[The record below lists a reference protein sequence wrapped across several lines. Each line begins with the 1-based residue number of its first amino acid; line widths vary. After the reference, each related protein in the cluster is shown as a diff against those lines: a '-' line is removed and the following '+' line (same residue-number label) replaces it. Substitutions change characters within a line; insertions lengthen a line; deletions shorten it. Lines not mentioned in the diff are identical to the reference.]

1 MNKKANTGIIIFLA
15 LITLIILVGIG
26 YSLGYALTVGE
37 ETITIKEKWVK
48 YSGDDAK
55 YLISSEDGQVFQI
68 TDSILKWRFDSSNLY
83 AYLEQGETYNIDT
96 QGWRFGFLSSYKN
109 IIRTTTA

>member
-1 MNKKANTGIIIFLA
+1 MNNKKGSFGWIIFA
-15 LITLIILVGIG
+15 VMAFLVIG
-26 YSLGYALTVGE
+26 SLSYNVIYAFSSGH